1 MFGLFRF
8 RHRTTGAP
16 PAQPLLGADERFLE
30 TLTKIRGWLFE
41 PAGVLSIHLIRTLAS
56 SSRDDAFIEIGV
68 FEGRYLALLQYASAS
83 AQRRVIGVDTF
94 EWIPKAE
101 VEEALVGVLG
111 PRHGIELW
119 QANSQRLD
127 AATVRAHVDHCPIRF
142 VSIDGDHAA
151 PAVQHDLELV
161 DSILSDDGIVAADD
175 FLNPLAI
182 GVTEGLGAFF
192 STKERSLR
200 PFAYAGNK
208 LFLCRPDRHSHYL
221 SIVRS
226 FVETR
231 TDLSSLAATR
241 AFWEMG
247 EVYFKQRLFGA
258 ECLILTRGQ
267 WG

>member
-8 RHRTTGAP
+8 RRRTSGAP
-16 PAQPLLGADERFLE
+16 PAQPSLTADERFLG

-41 PAGVLSIHLIRTLAS
+41 PAGVLSIHLIRSLPPI
-56 SSRDDAFIEIGV
+56 SRGDAFIEIGV
-68 FEGRYLALLQYASAS
+68 YEGRYLALLHYAGATT
-83 AQRRVIGVDTF
+83 QRRVIGVDTF
-94 EWIPKAE
+94 EWISKDK

-111 PRHGIELW
+111 SPHGIELW

-127 AATVRAHVDHCPIRF
+127 AAAVRAHVNQNPIRF

-175 FLNPLAI
+175 FLNPLAV

-208 LFLCRPDRHSHYL
+208 LFLCRPNRHSHYL

-231 TDLSSLAATR
+231 TDLSSLEATR
-241 AFWEMG
+241 EFWSMG
-247 EVYFKQRLFGA
+247 EAYFNQRLFGA

-267 WG
+267 